1 LTYWLF
7 SGSIGHPLFRKITA
21 GSFSF
26 KNQLTGIRYP
36 DGSAYGFE
44 YTAAGLLTAKIDP
57 AGNRFEHFFD
67 AAGRLESASD
77 QEQGNWQFAQ

>member
-1 LTYWLF
+1 LF

-44 YTAAGLLTAKIDP
+44 YTAAEPFRDDG
-57 AGNRFEHFFD
+57 E
-67 AAGRLESASD
+67 RLIRNPLEPFRD
-77 QEQGNWQFAQ
+77 DGERLIIIG